1 MSVQKIEKKPITII
15 IDGKECIGKSGD
27 TILKIARAND
37 IYIPTMCYLSKVQPI
52 ASCRMCVVEV
62 EGVDGMVLSCQEKA
76 VDGAVVTTKSKDLYT
91 QRQNIMKLYNVN
103 HPLECGVCDKSGE
116 CDLQNKTLE
125 FGVASQSFSTREANK
140 KVENWGYVSY
150 DPALCIMCEKCVRVS
165 NEITGNEALSI
176 SVGGYK
182 SKIINTKNS
191 TCSSLGESAAVCPVG
206 ALVSSDF
213 KYSSNAWELQ
223 QIPASC
229 AHCSSACSLNYE
241 VKNDKIYRVTNNFE
255 FSSLCGTGRFGF
267 DFENKNTK
275 KDPQVFKEA
284 LSAFK
289 RAQSIC
295 FSAVITN
302 EEALML
308 QKLKEKYKYNLVCD
322 EAYGYQQFLKAY
334 SSVSGTTIY
343 SGDLNSIKDAEG
355 IVVFGTRINDD
366 NPMVKYHITMASKRN
381 RARVAYLHP
390 IEDSSISNIVTQFI
404 KYEAGSEEGVV
415 ALLANALL
423 NGHNVSNEMK
433 NFLNDLDIG
442 NLSAESS
449 IGEEELEYL
458 VKSMDKKQRFTI
470 VAGSDLYNHPRA
482 TQIAKILGAIE
493 KYSDF
498 SLVIVPPATN
508 ALGVSLIC
516 SLDEKT
522 EGYTIG
528 YNAKGDFELSSLGI
542 GDMDIPA
549 LNQQEGTLT
558 NIDKRVVPTNAAVSY
573 QGYVLNDI
581 SNKLGLEAKYTIDY
595 TSMLPIKAGFKAKAF
610 DSLPDYFDNSGI
622 EHRGY
627 LLDVKSVK
635 INENFDEIEELPTFD
650 GAIVYHCN
658 EHTNM
663 SAFTNITNAFE
674 SSEIYLKGSRQFA
687 NIVKIQDGEEIIFN
701 TNGIKYQRV
710 FKIDEGMKG
719 TIALNPTFD
728 MDLVKS
734 INSSYRF
741 SHLHGGQ

>member
-1 MSVQKIEKKPITII
+1 MSVQKIKKQPITIT

-27 TILKIARAND
+27 TILKIARANG
-37 IYIPTMCYLSKVQPI
+37 IYIPTMCYLSKVEPI
-52 ASCRMCVVEV
+52 ASCRMCVVTV
-62 EGVDGMVLSCQEKA
+62 EGVDGAVLSCQEKA
-76 VDGAVVTTKSKDLYT
+76 VNGAVVTTNSKELYT

-125 FGVASQSFSTREANK
+125 FGIANQSFSTRESNK

-182 SKIINTKNS
+182 SKIINSKNS
-191 TCSSLGESAAVCPVG
+191 TCASLGESAAVCPVG
-206 ALVSSDF
+206 ALVNSDF
-213 KYSSNAWELQ
+213 KYSSNAWELK

-229 AHCSSACSLNYE
+229 AHCSSVCSLNYE

-255 FSSLCGTGRFGF
+255 FSSLCGVGRFGF
-267 DFENKNTK
+267 DFENKNAK
-275 KDPQVFKEA
+275 KDPQIFREA

-289 RAQSIC
+289 RAKSIN
-295 FSAVITN
+295 FSAIITN
-302 EEALML
+302 EEALIL

-334 SSVSGTTIY
+334 SSISGASLY
-343 SGDLNSIKDAEG
+343 SGDLNAIKESQNI
-355 IVVFGTRINDD
+355 IVLGTRINDD

-390 IEDSSISNIVTQFI
+390 IEDSNISNIVTQFV

-415 ALLANALL
+415 ALLANTLL
-423 NGHNVSNEMK
+423 SDCDISDELK
-433 NFLNDLDIG
+433 NFLDDLDIG

-458 VKSMDKKQRFTI
+458 VKSIGKKQKLTF
-470 VAGSDLYNHPRA
+470 VVGSDLYTHPRA
-482 TQIAKILGAIE
+482 KQIAKILGAIE

-498 SLVIVPPATN
+498 SLVMVPPATN

-516 SLDEKT
+516 SLDEET

-528 YNAKGDFELSSLGI
+528 YNAKGDFELSSLGD
-542 GDMDIPA
+542 GDMDMPA

-558 NIDKRVVPTNAAVSY
+558 NIDKRVVPTNVAVSY

-581 SNKLGLEAKYTIDY
+581 SNELGLEAKYTIDY
-595 TSMLPIKAGFKAKAF
+595 TSMLPTKAGFQTEDF
-610 DSLPDYFDNSGI
+610 DNLSAYFDNSGC

-627 LLDVKSVK
+627 LLTSKNVKVT
-635 INENFDEIEELPTFD
+635 ENFDEIEELPTFD

-658 EHTNM
+658 EN
-663 SAFTNITNAFE
+663 TNISVFANTTQAFKLN
-674 SSEIYLKGSRQFA
+674 EIYLRGSSQFA
-687 NIVKIQDGEEIIFN
+687 NIVKIKDGDEITFS

-728 MDLVKS
+728 MDSNKS
-734 INSSYRF
+734 LSGSYRF
-741 SHLHGGQ
+741 SHLHREQ

>member
-1 MSVQKIEKKPITII
+1 MSVQKQEKKPITII

-182 SKIINTKNS
+182 SKIINIKNS

-206 ALVSSDF
+206 ALVSSNF

-267 DFENKNTK
+267 DFENKNAK
-275 KDPQVFKEA
+275 KDTQVFKEA

-289 RAQSIC
+289 IAQSIC

-302 EEALML
+302 EEALIL
-308 QKLKEKYKYNLVCD
+308 QKLKDKYKYNLVCG
-322 EAYGYQQFLKAY
+322 EVYGYQQFLKAY
-334 SSVSGTTIY
+334 SSVSGATLY

-390 IEDSSISNIVTQFI
+390 IEDNSISNIVTQFI

-423 NGHNVSNEMK
+423 NGHNISDEMK

-458 VKSMDKKQRFTI
+458 VKSIDKKQRFTI

-493 KYSDF
+493 KYSNF

-528 YNAKGDFELSSLGI
+528 YNAKGDFELSNLGI

-595 TSMLPIKAGFKAKAF
+595 TSMLPVKAGFKIKAF
-610 DSLPDYFDNSGI
+610 DGLPDYFDNSGI

-650 GAIVYHCN
+650 GAIVYNCN

-674 SSEIYLKGSRQFA
+674 SNEIYLKGSRQFA

-728 MDLVKS
+728 MDLNKS

>member
-1 MSVQKIEKKPITII
+1 MSVQKQEKKPITII
-15 IDGKECIGKSGD
+15 IDGKECIAKSGD

-229 AHCSSACSLNYE
+229 AHCSSTCSLNYE

-267 DFENKNTK
+267 DFENKNAK

-302 EEALML
+302 EEALIL
-308 QKLKEKYKYNLVCD
+308 QKLKDKYKYNLVCD
-322 EAYGYQQFLKAY
+322 EVYGYQQFLKAY
-334 SSVSGTTIY
+334 SSVSGATLY

-390 IEDSSISNIVTQFI
+390 IEDNSISNIVTQFI

-423 NGHNVSNEMK
+423 NGHNISDEMK

-458 VKSMDKKQRFTI
+458 VKSIDKKQRFTI

-493 KYSDF
+493 KYSNF

-528 YNAKGDFELSSLGI
+528 YNAKGDFKLSSLGI

-595 TSMLPIKAGFKAKAF
+595 TSMLPVKAGFKIKAF

-650 GAIVYHCN
+650 GAIVYNCN

-663 SAFTNITNAFE
+663 NAFTNITNAFE
-674 SSEIYLKGSRQFA
+674 SNEIYLKGSRQFA

-728 MDLVKS
+728 MDLNKS

>member
-150 DPALCIMCEKCVRVS
+150 DPALCIMCEKCVRIS

-267 DFENKNTK
+267 DFENKNAK
-275 KDPQVFKEA
+275 KEPHVFKEA

-302 EEALML
+302 EEALIL

-334 SSVSGTTIY
+334 SSVSGTTLY
-343 SGDLNSIKDAEG
+343 GGDLNSIKDAEG

-390 IEDSSISNIVTQFI
+390 IEDNSISNIVTQFI

>member
-140 KVENWGYVSY
+140 QVENWGYVSY

-191 TCSSLGESAAVCPVG
+191 ICSSLGESAAVCPVG

-229 AHCSSACSLNYE
+229 VHCSSACSLNYE

-267 DFENKNTK
+267 DFENKNAK
-275 KDPQVFKEA
+275 KDPIIFRDA
-284 LSAFK
+284 ISAFK
-289 RAQSIC
+289 RADSIR

-302 EEALML
+302 EEALIL

-334 SSVSGTTIY
+334 SSVSGTTLY
-343 SGDLNSIKDAEG
+343 SGDLNSIKDSDG
-355 IVVFGTRINDD
+355 IIVFGTRINDD

-390 IEDSSISNIVTQFI
+390 IEDDSISNIVTQFI
-404 KYEAGSEEGVV
+404 KYEVGSEEGVV

-423 NGHNVSNEMK
+423 NGHNVSDEMK

-470 VAGSDLYNHPRA
+470 VVGSDLYNHPRA

-498 SLVIVPPATN
+498 SLVMVPPATN

-581 SNKLGLEAKYTIDY
+581 SNNLGLEAKYTIDY
-595 TSMLPIKAGFKAKAF
+595 TSKLPLKAGFKVKDF
-610 DSLPDYFDNSGI
+610 DSLPNYFDNSGT

-627 LLDVKSVK
+627 LLDAKSVK
-635 INENFDEIEELPTFD
+635 TNENFDEIEELPTFD

-674 SSEIYLKGSRQFA
+674 SSEIYLKGSPQFA
-687 NIVKIQDGEEIIFN
+687 NIVKIQDGDEIIFN

-728 MDLVKS
+728 MDLTKS

-741 SHLHGGQ
+741 SHLHRGQ

>member
-76 VDGAVVTTKSKDLYT
+76 VNGAVVTTKSKDLYT

-267 DFENKNTK
+267 DFENKNAK

-302 EEALML
+302 EEALIL

-334 SSVSGTTIY
+334 SSVSGATLY
-343 SGDLNSIKDAEG
+343 GGDLNSIKDAEG

-390 IEDSSISNIVTQFI
+390 IEDNNISNIVTQFI
-404 KYEAGSEEGVV
+404 KYEAGSEEGVA

-423 NGHNVSNEMK
+423 NSHNVSDEMK

-558 NIDKRVVPTNAAVSY
+558 NINKRVVPTNAAVSY

-595 TSMLPIKAGFKAKAF
+595 TSMLPIKVGFKAKAF